1 MRRFLP
7 LFLAFSLTCSV
18 VANAQSD
25 AKSKAVLQEMTK
37 KMSSLKSMKANFV
50 LNITG
55 TKVKD
60 TKKGNI
66 ALKGEKYHISL
77 SGQEI
82 ICDTKTVWTY
92 NIDAKEVQ
100 VSAYNPS
107 EQSMS
112 PAKLLTNSYEKEY
125 QSVYKGEKKEK
136 GKTFDVVE
144 LKPIDANSK
153 VNKIELLIDKSTS
166 VVSSGNIWE
175 KNGNRIQYT
184 ISNFT
189 PNAPVT
195 DALFSWNAKEH
206 AGIEVVDL
214 R

>member
-1 MRRFLP
+1 MRIFFP
-7 LFLAFSLTCSV
+7 LFIAVSLLYTI
-18 VANAQSD
+18 NTTAQND
-25 AKSKAVLQEMTK
+25 AKAKTVLQDMTR
-37 KMSSLKSMKANFV
+37 KMSSLKSFKANFV

-66 ALKGEKYHISL
+66 SLKGEKYHVSL

-82 ICDTKTVWTY
+82 ICDSKTVWTY
-92 NIDAKEVQ
+92 NVDAKEVQ
-100 VSAYNPS
+100 VNNYNPS

-125 QSVYKGEKKEK
+125 KSTYKGEKKEK
-136 GKTFDVVE
+136 GKTYDVVE
-144 LKPIDANSK
+144 LVPIDAGSK

-189 PNAPVT
+189 PNANVPEAFFT
-195 DALFSWNAKEH
+195 WNTKDH
-206 AGIEVVDL
+206 AGVEVVDL